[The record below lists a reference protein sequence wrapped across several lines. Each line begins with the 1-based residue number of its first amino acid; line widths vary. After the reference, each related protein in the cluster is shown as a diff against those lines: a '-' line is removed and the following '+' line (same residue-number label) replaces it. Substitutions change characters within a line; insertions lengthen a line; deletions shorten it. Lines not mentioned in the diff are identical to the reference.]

1 MLWTHALNTFAEQ
14 LNELELDDC
23 GVTPMVI
30 FSATTIDINLNNH
43 HTWGCQIYVLD
54 ARLNET
60 IGGLPK

>member
-1 MLWTHALNTFAEQ
+1 MLWTYALNTFIEK
-14 LNELELDDC
+14 LNELELYDYY
-23 GVTPMVI
+23 VTPMVN
-30 FSATTIDINLNNH
+30 FSATTTDIGLNDH